1 MSPSPA
7 PEALSGIGCASCP
20 AGSRIFYRLNGPSAR
35 RFPPGTVR
43 RIDAI
48 PPPTPGEVDEAKR
61 STLKL
66 AVIGGVLALGGA
78 GVASFLRF
86 AVPPQ
91 AGAAAFPRVQLL
103 YSDGTP
109 VLASSYRYP
118 STSTSLIVFD
128 YPLDNEPNLLLNL
141 PAAVPGGIGPR
152 NAIAAFSAVCQHL
165 GCTPPF
171 ISYYPPGACGSF
183 NSGSAFIHCVCHGS
197 TYNPAVAA
205 PGGGAALITGPAMSP
220 LPQVL
225 LQWDQ
230 TTDEVFAVGAVGPPV
245 KGHSN
250 TLLGGNPVTS
260 PVQAQAPQTPTQQC
274 PT

>member
-1 MSPSPA
+1 MTGLGPDFP
-7 PEALSGIGCASCP
+7 GGTDCAGCP
-20 AGSRIFYRLNGPSAR
+20 ASSPFFYRLTEDGAS
-35 RFPPGTVR
+35 RFPPGVLRRVDTV
-43 RIDAI
+43 
-48 PPPTPGEVDEAKR
+48 PTPSPEQVDEARR

-66 AVIGGVLALGGA
+66 AVIGGVLAIGGA

-91 AGAAAFPRVQLL
+91 AGAASYPRVQLL

-118 STSTSLIVFD
+118 SNSTELIIFT

-141 PAAVPGGIGPR
+141 PSAVPGGVGP
-152 NAIAAFSAVCQHL
+152 NQTLIAFSAVCQHL

-183 NSGSAFIHCVCHGS
+183 NGGKAFIHCVCHGS
-197 TYNPAVAA
+197 TYNPSVPA
-205 PGGGAALITGPAMSP
+205 PGGGASLITGPAQLP

-225 LQWDQ
+225 LQWDP
-230 TTDEVFAVGAVGPPV
+230 TTDEVFAVGASGPPV

-250 TLLGGNPVTS
+250 TLVGGNVVNS
-260 PVQAQAPQTPTQQC
+260 PLQTQAPQTPTQQC

>member
-1 MSPSPA
+1 MTGAPYAFPGNPACAVCPSASP
-7 PEALSGIGCASCP
+7 L
-20 AGSRIFYRLNGPSAR
+20 FYRLADGGPS
-35 RFPPGTVR
+35 RFPPGVVR
-43 RIDAI
+43 RLDAI
-48 PPPTPGEVDEAKR
+48 APPGPEEVDEAKR

-66 AVIGGVLALGGA
+66 ALIGGMLAIGGA
-78 GVASFLRF
+78 GIASFLRF

-91 AGAAAFPRVQLL
+91 AGAATYPKVQLL

-109 VLASSYRYP
+109 VLASAYRYP
-118 STSTSLIVFD
+118 PSSTSLIVFT

-141 PAAVPGGIGPR
+141 PTAVPGGVGP
-152 NAIAAFSAVCQHL
+152 NNSLAAFSAVCQHL

-183 NSGSAFIHCVCHGS
+183 NGGAAFIHCVCHGS

-205 PGGGAALITGPAMSP
+205 PGGGASIITGPAQSP
-220 LPQVL
+220 LPQVI

-250 TLLGGNPVTS
+250 TLVGGNVVAS
-260 PVQAQAPQTPTQQC
+260 PLAAQAPQVPTQQC
-274 PT
+274 PA

>member
-1 MSPSPA
+1 MTEFPSGFSPA
-7 PEALSGIGCASCP
+7 ENCLACP
-20 AGSRIFYRLNGPSAR
+20 IQSPRFYRLEGPPPR
-35 RFPPGTVR
+35 RFPPGTLR
-43 RIDAI
+43 RIDAG
-48 PPPTPGEVDEAKR
+48 PTPTREEVDEAKR

-66 AVIGGVLALGGA
+66 AVIGGVLALGTA

-91 AGAAAFPRVQLL
+91 AGAATFPRVQLL

-118 STSTSLIVFD
+118 PTATSLIVFD

-141 PAAVPGGIGPR
+141 PSPIPGGVGPH
-152 NAIAAFSAVCQHL
+152 NTITAFSAVCQHL

-183 NSGSAFIHCVCHGS
+183 NGGSAFIHCVCHGS
-197 TYNPAVAA
+197 TYNPGVQAA
-205 PGGGAALITGPAMSP
+205 GGGAAIITGPAQSP

-225 LQWDQ
+225 LEWDQ
-230 TTDEVFAVGAVGPPV
+230 STDEVFAVGALGPPV

-250 TLLGGNPVTS
+250 TLVGGNVVAS
-260 PVQAQAPQTPTQQC
+260 PVQTEAPQTPTQQC
-274 PT
+274 PV

>member
-1 MSPSPA
+1 VTGVGHGPSGGA
-7 PEALSGIGCASCP
+7 DCAWCP
-20 AGSRIFYRLNGPSAR
+20 ASSPLFYRLADGGPT
-35 RFPPGTVR
+35 RFPPGIVR
-43 RIDAI
+43 QVDAI
-48 PPPTPGEVDEAKR
+48 PTPSSDEVDEARR

-66 AVIGGVLALGGA
+66 ALIGGVLALSGA

-118 STSTSLIVFD
+118 SSSTSLILFN

-141 PAAVPGGIGPR
+141 PSAVPGGVGPH
-152 NAIAAFSAVCQHL
+152 NSLAAFSAVCQHL

-183 NSGSAFIHCVCHGS
+183 NGGAAFIHCVCHGS
-197 TYNPAVAA
+197 SYNPAVSA
-205 PGGGAALITGPAMSP
+205 PSGGASIITGPAQAP
-220 LPQVL
+220 LPQVV

-230 TTDEVFAVGAVGPPV
+230 TTDEVFAVGEIGPAV
-245 KGHSN
+245 KGHTS
-250 TLLGGNPVTS
+250 TLVGGNVVAT
-260 PVQAQAPQTPTQQC
+260 PVQTEAPQTPTQQC
-274 PT
+274 PA

>member
-1 MSPSPA
+1 LTGAAYAPSVG
-7 PEALSGIGCASCP
+7 SDCGSCP
-20 AGSRIFYRLNGPSAR
+20 VASPLFYRLTEGEPTH
-35 RFPPGTVR
+35 FPPGIVR
-43 RIDAI
+43 RVDAV
-48 PPPTPGEVDEAKR
+48 PPPSAEEVDEAKR

-66 AVIGGVLALGGA
+66 ALIGGVLALGGA

-91 AGAAAFPRVQLL
+91 AGSATYPKVQLL

-109 VLASSYRYP
+109 VLASKYRYP
-118 STSTSLIVFD
+118 PSSTSLIVFN

-141 PAAVPGGIGPR
+141 PSAAPGGVGP
-152 NAIAAFSAVCQHL
+152 NNSLIAFSAVCQHL

-183 NSGSAFIHCVCHGS
+183 HGGAAFIHCVCHGS
-197 TYNPAVAA
+197 SYDPAVQA
-205 PGGGAALITGPAMSP
+205 PGGGASIITGPAQSP
-220 LPQVL
+220 LPLIV

-230 TTDEVFAVGAVGPPV
+230 ATDEVFAVGASGPPV

-250 TLLGGNPVTS
+250 TLVGGNVVSS
-260 PVQAQAPQTPTQQC
+260 PLQTQAPQTPTQQC

>member
-1 MSPSPA
+1 LTGGDFAFPGDA
-7 PEALSGIGCASCP
+7 ACAGCP
-20 AGSRIFYRLNGPSAR
+20 ASSPIFYRLADPGSR
-35 RFPPGTVR
+35 RFPPGVVR
-43 RIDAI
+43 RVDAV
-48 PPPTPGEVDEAKR
+48 PPPGREEVDEARR

-66 AVIGGVLALGGA
+66 ALIGGVLALGGA

-91 AGAAAFPRVQLL
+91 AGAAAYPKVQLL

-109 VLASSYRYP
+109 VLASKYRYP
-118 STSTSLIVFD
+118 STSTDLIVFN

-141 PAAVPGGIGPR
+141 PSAVPGGVGPS
-152 NAIAAFSAVCQHL
+152 NSLAAFSAVCQHL

-183 NSGSAFIHCVCHGS
+183 NGGAAFIHCVCHGS

-205 PGGGAALITGPAMSP
+205 PGGGASIITGPAQSP
-220 LPQVL
+220 LPQIM
-225 LQWDQ
+225 LQWDP

-245 KGHSN
+245 KGHTN
-250 TLLGGNPVTS
+250 TLVGGNVVNS
-260 PVQAQAPQTPTQQC
+260 PLETESPQTPTQQC